1 MTSDRRATR
10 IHANYATLV
19 LLCTA
24 AFTGTALAGEKPPLL
39 PDEPS
44 ALTTTSRVSD
54 CRRSRRRSS
63 ATFRG
68 GLQPSTSVSAA

>member
-1 MTSDRRATR
+1 MTIDRRATR
-10 IHANYATLV
+10 MHANYAALV

-39 PDEPS
+39 PDQPS
-44 ALTTTSRVSD
+44 ALTTTSRV
-54 CRRSRRRSS
+54 C

-68 GLQPSTSVSAA
+68 GLRPSTNALAA